1 MKELPTPL
9 LPFNTFLLMKSAH
22 IRSPEVHTCIRRTI
36 SMFVKKKK
44 KKEKNPPLPIRD
56 SEIPT
61 FYSNILLDVLQS
73 VEITG
78 WYQHLYD

>member
-44 KKEKNPPLPIRD
+44 KERKE
-56 SEIPT
+56 PT
-61 FYSNILLDVLQS
+61 VANTRF
-73 VEITG
+73 
-78 WYQHLYD
+78 